1 MLTTSDL
8 NDTFIAKR
16 FQNLRLIN
24 RFRASMSSNTEL
36 TYSMTK
42 DVSITSEINS
52 VVLTT
57 SNLLK
62 ASHLLILLSV

>member
-1 MLTTSDL
+1 
-8 NDTFIAKR
+8 
-16 FQNLRLIN
+16 
-24 RFRASMSSNTEL
+24 MSSNTEL

>member
-1 MLTTSDL
+1 MLTTSYL